1 MDRNVDN
8 WMRRGFWISFDFD
21 LFREFEYMQ
30 REMNAVLDQFDKF
43 TINPPKELKRE
54 YEGNNGSKVREV
66 GPIIY
71 GYSMTIGPD
80 GRLKIQEF
88 GNVKPKYSRF
98 ESGTIQPRI
107 SAERE
112 PLVDINLTDKEV
124 KVVLEIPGVKKDNIK
139 INAYDGILEITTSEL
154 QRKYHRTLE
163 LPEEVDIDTARAT
176 YNNGIIE
183 ITFNKKTNKSNGK
196 EIKID

>member
-1 MDRNVDN
+1 
-8 WMRRGFWISFDFD
+8 
-21 LFREFEYMQ
+21 MQ
-30 REMNAVLDQFDKF
+30 REMNAMLDQFDKF
-43 TINPPKELKRE
+43 TANPPKELVRE

-98 ESGTIQPRI
+98 ESGTSHPRI

-112 PLVDINLTDKEV
+112 PLVDINLTDREV

-139 INAYDGILEITTSEL
+139 INAYDGILEITTSESH
-154 QRKYHRTLE
+154 RKYHRTLE
-163 LPEEVDIDTARAT
+163 LPEEADIDTARAT